1 MVGSIAGDETI
12 LVICSDSTTAGAVR
26 TNCSGF
32 WNPDALD
39 YGRFNF
45 SGTGGLSF
53 TQKQAL
59 RRYRRVT
66 PDQGRIRPEL
76 LRRRAAG
83 FAVIVSDVRPLLA
96 RTTVIGILPFIA
108 VMAATSRSC

>member
-1 MVGSIAGDETI
+1 VAGAIAGDETI

-53 TQKQAL
+53 TRKQTLRPVSTGDSGPGPKQFQYPL
-59 RRYRRVT
+59 RRNCR
-66 PDQGRIRPEL
+66 QWGL
-76 LRRRAAG
+76 
-83 FAVIVSDVRPLLA
+83 
-96 RTTVIGILPFIA
+96 
-108 VMAATSRSC
+108 